1 MTMTGSSLWRAWR
14 RLGSPRR
21 VAAPMVDAS
30 DLAFRTLC
38 REHGCE
44 LAFTPMLNA
53 RLMVSEPAYSRR
65 TFDPGGSADRPLVT
79 QLAGHDPDH
88 LAAAARLCS
97 DDSDVIDLNLGCPQ
111 EIAEAG
117 NYGAFLLE
125 NTPELALECVRALC
139 QRTERPVSV
148 KMRLQTTHARTI
160 KMALKLQD
168 AGVSALTLHGRS
180 RLQTRRQLGIGAAD
194 WDTIRD
200 VVAALAV
207 PVIANGGVATSRC
220 AASLL
225 EHTGASAVMVGEA
238 LLENPALFSSNRRP
252 DGSYVDQDALA
263 ARYLELCAMYPP
275 RRGFGHVKEHCRRML
290 YAAWAQWPDLADE
303 LYVSADLAAIE
314 SVVRRLAARGWDQP
328 RFHME
333 DEQHHG
339 LSWYMRRRSS
349 EDDNHDGQEPRQS
362 RSPRKR
368 DVEHAAWV
376 ERYLA
381 KSAAK
386 RHGAARKRLSRE

>member
-1 MTMTGSSLWRAWR
+1 
-14 RLGSPRR
+14 
-21 VAAPMVDAS
+21 
-30 DLAFRTLC
+30 
-38 REHGCE
+38 
-44 LAFTPMLNA
+44 
-53 RLMVSEPAYSRR
+53 
-65 TFDPGGSADRPLVT
+65 
-79 QLAGHDPDH
+79 
-88 LAAAARLCS
+88 
-97 DDSDVIDLNLGCPQ
+97 
-111 EIAEAG
+111 
-117 NYGAFLLE
+117 
-125 NTPELALECVRALC
+125 
-139 QRTERPVSV
+139 
-148 KMRLQTTHARTI
+148 
-160 KMALKLQD
+160 
-168 AGVSALTLHGRS
+168 
-180 RLQTRRQLGIGAAD
+180 
-194 WDTIRD
+194 
-200 VVAALAV
+200 
-207 PVIANGGVATSRC
+207 
-220 AASLL
+220 
-225 EHTGASAVMVGEA
+225 MVGEA

-275 RRGFGHVKEHCRRML
+275 RRGIGHVKEHCRRML
-290 YAAWAQWPDLADE
+290 FAAWAQWPDLADE

-376 ERYLA
+376 KRYLA